1 MKALFRI
8 TIDLASILIVS
19 SSALA
24 QLRVMTTPQGAQDGS
39 SWPNACS
46 LQYALAQAA
55 EGEEIWVAQGKY
67 VPSVE
72 FCVDCPTATARHA
85 TFLIPSQRRVYGG
98 FRGPDGMYP
107 GETLRNERD
116 EDLYETILS
125 GDLAGDDEF
134 GEFGDNAFHV
144 VTAVNVQTGTKLSG
158 FTITGGYATDLN
170 TDDVYERSGAGLLVV
185 GTIINEV
192 PQQSS
197 LHVTRCRFNDNYAH
211 FSGAGA
217 AVIWPDIPNDPEDA
231 FPARFVN
238 CTFRTNVTNY
248 NPPAPAISTG
258 DGGGAALHSVAFE
271 FTNCV
276 FDGNSALLAGGGIF
290 ADDPL
295 CTADSRGAITHCT
308 FFANKALGGTAVTV
322 HDCFTDPGSPL
333 IELNNSI
340 CWMDL
345 GPDNLNN

>member
-1 MKALFRI
+1 M
-8 TIDLASILIVS
+8 
-19 SSALA
+19 
-24 QLRVMTTPQGAQDGS
+24 
-39 SWPNACS
+39 
-46 LQYALAQAA
+46 
-55 EGEEIWVAQGKY
+55 
-67 VPSVE
+67 
-72 FCVDCPTATARHA
+72 
-85 TFLIPSQRRVYGG
+85 
-98 FRGPDGMYP
+98 
-107 GETLRNERD
+107 
-116 EDLYETILS
+116 
-125 GDLAGDDEF
+125 
-134 GEFGDNAFHV
+134 
-144 VTAVNVQTGTKLSG
+144 
-158 FTITGGYATDLN
+158 
-170 TDDVYERSGAGLLVV
+170 
-185 GTIINEV
+185 

-197 LHVTRCRFNDNYAH
+197 LHVTRCWFRDNYAN

-217 AVIWPDIPNDPEDA
+217 AVIWPDIPTDPEEV

-238 CTFRTNVTNY
+238 CTFRTNVANY
-248 NPPAPAISTG
+248 SPPAPAISTG

-322 HDCFTDPGSPL
+322 HDCFTDPAAPL

-345 GPDNLNN
+345 GPDNLDNYELSGDIDVNYCDIYSEPGTGT